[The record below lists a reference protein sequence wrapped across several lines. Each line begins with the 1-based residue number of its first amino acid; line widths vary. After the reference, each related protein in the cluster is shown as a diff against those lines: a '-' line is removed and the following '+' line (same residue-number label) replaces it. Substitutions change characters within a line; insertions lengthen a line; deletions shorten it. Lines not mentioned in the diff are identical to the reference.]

1 MGTGKCLGAGL
12 AARGW
17 IGRDTGGKTALAD
30 YFGGDGKAVRVL
42 QRLPAV
48 MSGVWKRIRKKRG
61 KIEMATEMLMTQEGY
76 DALKKELDQLKS
88 VTRGEI
94 SEKIRVARGFGD
106 LSENSEYDEAK
117 NEQAVVEARIKKL
130 EDQLKCV
137 KIISRD
143 QLSSDTVNIGSH
155 VKILDMEFDEE
166 MEYTI
171 ASSVESHSD
180 LNAISDES
188 PVGKALIGHRVGD
201 VVEVSAPAAMLKLKI
216 LEISL

>member
-1 MGTGKCLGAGL
+1 
-12 AARGW
+12 
-17 IGRDTGGKTALAD
+17 
-30 YFGGDGKAVRVL
+30 
-42 QRLPAV
+42 
-48 MSGVWKRIRKKRG
+48 
-61 KIEMATEMLMTQEGY
+61 MATEVLMTQEGY

-137 KIISRD
+137 KIISREQMSKD
-143 QLSSDTVNIGSH
+143 VVNIGSR

-166 MEYTI
+166 MEYVI
-171 ASSVESHSD
+171 ASSVESHGD
-180 LNAISDES
+180 LDTISDES
-188 PVGKALIGHRVGD
+188 PVGKALMGHKVGD
-201 VVEVSAPAAMLKLKI
+201 VVEVHAPAGVLNLKI

>member
-1 MGTGKCLGAGL
+1 
-12 AARGW
+12 
-17 IGRDTGGKTALAD
+17 
-30 YFGGDGKAVRVL
+30 
-42 QRLPAV
+42 
-48 MSGVWKRIRKKRG
+48 
-61 KIEMATEMLMTQEGY
+61 MANELLMTQEGY
-76 DALKKELDQLKS
+76 DALKAELNELKS

-117 NEQAVVEARIKKL
+117 NEQAIVEARIKKL
-130 EDQLKCV
+130 EEQLKTV

-143 QLSSDTVNIGSH
+143 SMRSDVVSVGCR
-155 VKILDMEFDEE
+155 VKILDVEFGDE

-188 PVGKALIGHRVGD
+188 PVGKGLIGHKVGD
-201 VVEVSAPAAMLKLKI
+201 EVTINAPGGQVKFKI
-216 LEISL
+216 LEINV

>member
-1 MGTGKCLGAGL
+1 
-12 AARGW
+12 
-17 IGRDTGGKTALAD
+17 
-30 YFGGDGKAVRVL
+30 
-42 QRLPAV
+42 
-48 MSGVWKRIRKKRG
+48 
-61 KIEMATEMLMTQEGY
+61 MATEMLMTQEGY
-76 DALKKELDQLKS
+76 EALKKELNELKS

-130 EDQLKCV
+130 EDQLKNV

-143 QLSSDTVNIGSH
+143 EISTDAVSVGCK
-155 VKILDMEFDEE
+155 VKILDVDFDEE
-166 MEYTI
+166 MEYVI

-180 LNAISDES
+180 LDAISDES
-188 PVGKALIGHRVGD
+188 PVGKGLIGHKVGD
-201 VVEVSAPAAMLKLKI
+201 VVEIQAPAAVLKLKI

>member
-1 MGTGKCLGAGL
+1 
-12 AARGW
+12 
-17 IGRDTGGKTALAD
+17 
-30 YFGGDGKAVRVL
+30 
-42 QRLPAV
+42 
-48 MSGVWKRIRKKRG
+48 
-61 KIEMATEMLMTQEGY
+61 MATEVLMTQEGY

-143 QLSSDTVNIGSH
+143 QMSKDVVNIGSR

-166 MEYTI
+166 MEYVI
-171 ASSVESHSD
+171 ASSVESHGD
-180 LNAISDES
+180 LDTISDES
-188 PVGKALIGHRVGD
+188 PVGKALMGHKVGD
-201 VVEVSAPAAMLKLKI
+201 VVEVHAPAGVLNLKI

>member
-1 MGTGKCLGAGL
+1 
-12 AARGW
+12 
-17 IGRDTGGKTALAD
+17 
-30 YFGGDGKAVRVL
+30 
-42 QRLPAV
+42 
-48 MSGVWKRIRKKRG
+48 
-61 KIEMATEMLMTQEGY
+61 MATEVLMTQEGY

-137 KIISRD
+137 KIISRE
-143 QLSSDTVNIGSH
+143 QMSKEVVNIGSR

-166 MEYTI
+166 MEYVI
-171 ASSVESHSD
+171 ASSVESHGD
-180 LNAISDES
+180 LDTISDES
-188 PVGKALIGHRVGD
+188 PVGKALMGHKVGD
-201 VVEVSAPAAMLKLKI
+201 VVEVHAPAGVLNLKI

>member
-1 MGTGKCLGAGL
+1 
-12 AARGW
+12 
-17 IGRDTGGKTALAD
+17 
-30 YFGGDGKAVRVL
+30 
-42 QRLPAV
+42 
-48 MSGVWKRIRKKRG
+48 
-61 KIEMATEMLMTQEGY
+61 MATELLMTQEGY
-76 DALKKELDQLKS
+76 DALKEELDHLRS

-137 KIISRD
+137 KIIAKD
-143 QLSSDTVNIGSH
+143 QMSKDLVSIGSR

-180 LNAISDES
+180 LETISDES
-188 PVGKALIGHRVGD
+188 PVGKALMGHRVGD
-201 VVEVSAPAAMLKLKI
+201 VVEVHAPAAVLKLKI
-216 LEISL
+216 VEIGL